1 MAEFAS
7 FRVLIGAV
15 ALGAAVIGFVA
26 YKFRRDRELF
36 NSTAELR
43 AAIDFALLILPEREG
58 IAFLEL
64 WRDGLHDELRRQWP
78 ASEEC
83 RRSYLWEAE

>member
-1 MAEFAS
+1 MAEFVS

-36 NSTAELR
+36 NATAEHR
-43 AAIDFALLILPEREG
+43 AAVDFALSILPQRDG

-78 ASEEC
+78 TWAEF
-83 RRSYLWEAE
+83 RRSYFWEAE